1 MAIRISPD
9 QMRDRASQYRGE
21 ADTVN
26 GVINRMDNL
35 LSALQGEW
43 EGEASKSYAAR
54 YEQLRKGF
62 VEAENLIREIARSLD
77 NTANNMEQADADSA
91 KQY

>member
-26 GVINRMDNL
+26 GVIGKMDGL
-35 LSALQGEW
+35 LEALQGEW

-54 YEQLRKGF
+54 YTELRKGF

-77 NTANNMEQADADSA
+77 TTANNIEQADADSA

>member
-26 GVINRMDNL
+26 GVIGNMDGL
-35 LSALQGEW
+35 LEALQGEW

-54 YEQLRKGF
+54 YAELRKGF

-77 NTANNMEQADADSA
+77 TTANNIEQADADSA